1 MANDDSKIKKRKT
14 MKVPKN
20 GNTLMT
26 LEEVAAYCDVPE
38 MVVHRWIMK
47 NQLAVCFL
55 ESGEKRF
62 RLIDVKYAFERHSNR
77 PSTDTTRNIPRLK
90 KKQ

>member
-1 MANDDSKIKKRKT
+1 MGDDDSKIKKRKT
-14 MKVPKN
+14 MKVPKG
-20 GNTLMT
+20 GNALLT
-26 LEEVAAYCDVPE
+26 LEEVAAHCDVPE

-62 RLIDVKYAFERHSNR
+62 RMIDVKYAMERHKNR
-77 PSTDTTRNIPRLK
+77 PTTDTTRNIPRLK
-90 KKQ
+90 KK